1 MTQPCVVDN
10 KINVQSDKKTSPWL
24 PQWITTSYYN

>member
-1 MTQPCVVDN
+1 MTQPYVVDN

-24 PQWITTSYYN
+24 PQ